1 MHNEPVRNVASEQET
16 QTELTL
22 QPRLLSGEEL
32 RAVAGGPVIANNYE
46 GEACRPCGA

>member
-1 MHNEPVRNVASEQET
+1 MQNEPVRNLASEQEA

-32 RAVAGGPVIANNYE
+32 RAVAGGPIIAND
-46 GEACRPCGA
+46 